1 MAKKLILVIVEG
13 PSDKAALDIL
23 FTRFVNPKGAET
35 IVTHGDITSDKNVSE
50 STVIAKVCQHIKDFT
65 VERKLRKTD
74 ILRVIHIVDTDGT
87 FISDDKIVFDK
98 VATEFVYSDTEIIS
112 NDIAKVKSRNEQKR
126 KNIDKLLST
135 HVMWKDIP
143 YCVYY
148 MSCDLDHALYNKRGS
163 DDLTKERDAHA
174 FAKKYK
180 DDIPGFVKFIAESDF
195 YVMDGYK
202 ESWDY
207 IKRGVNS
214 LERHTNLGL
223 FFKEETNDE

>member
-23 FTRFVNPKGAET
+23 FTRFVNPKEAET

-50 STVIAKVCQHIKDFT
+50 STVIAKVCQLIKDFT

-87 FISDDKIVFDK
+87 FIPDDKIVFDK
-98 VATEFVYSDTEIIS
+98 VATEFVYSDTEIRS

-163 DDLTKERDAHA
+163 DDLTKECDAHA

-180 DDIPGFVKFIAESDF
+180 DDIPGFVKFITESDF
-195 YVMDGYK
+195 SVMDGYK

-223 FFKEETNDE
+223 FFKEEMNDE